1 MGILSRFG
9 DIMKANINDL
19 LDKCEDPEKMIDQS
33 LRDLNQNLAEV
44 KKETAGVMA
53 DEKRAKR
60 DLDDCIL
67 DI

>member
-60 DLDDCIL
+60 ELDDCIL